1 MLWQQ
6 LRVDRTIWVDPI
18 NDMRAEKGEYKVL
31 YPDLRLYEDRFFMM
45 YRMSIDKF
53 DELLQMVT
61 PLIEK
66 QNTKYREAVG
76 PEE

>member
-1 MLWQQ
+1 MW
-6 LRVDRTIWVDPI
+6 
-18 NDMRAEKGEYKVL
+18 AEKGEYNVL
-31 YPDLRLYEDRFFMM
+31 YPDLRLYEDRFLMM

-66 QNTKYREAVG
+66 HNTKYREAVG
-76 PEE
+76 PEERLVLTLT

>member
-1 MLWQQ
+1 MQ
-6 LRVDRTIWVDPI
+6 
-18 NDMRAEKGEYKVL
+18 AEKGKYKVL
-31 YPDLRLYEDRFFMM
+31 YLDLRLYEDQFFMM
-45 YRMSIDKF
+45 YCMSIDKF

-76 PEE
+76 PEK

>member
-1 MLWQQ
+1 MW
-6 LRVDRTIWVDPI
+6 
-18 NDMRAEKGEYKVL
+18 AEKGEFKVL
-31 YPDLRLYEDRFFMM
+31 YPDLRLYEDQFFVM

-53 DELLQMVT
+53 NELLQMVT

-76 PEE
+76 PEEQLVLTLT